1 VWPVSDGYRISE
13 AARILGVRPESLRRW
28 EAAGRLRVERTAGGH
43 RRVPVDEVARLLDER
58 RGTTASSPVSARN
71 RFPGVVTRVER
82 DGLVA
87 LVEIM
92 AGPHRVVAL
101 LTAEAVEDLGLRPGM
116 AAAGVVKATNVLV
129 EVVR

>member
-1 VWPVSDGYRISE
+1 MRAVSDGYRISE

-43 RRVPVDEVARLLDER
+43 RRVPVDEVARLLEER
-58 RGTTASSPVSARN
+58 RAATPTSPVSARN
-71 RFPGVVTRVER
+71 RFPGIVTRVER

-101 LTAEAVEDLGLRPGM
+101 LTAEAVDDLGLRPGVE
-116 AAAGVVKATNVLV
+116 AVGVVKATNVLV